1 MKLPMNRKSSIFAA
15 MIVTLGLL
23 ASCGAN
29 PLKSYET
36 KDPAED
42 ATIAMEEG
50 NPDKAISI
58 LTSALEGDPGNAQYI
73 SLLAMAY
80 ADRGGIDAI
89 SLALKMASNNSST
102 SSSTTGNGVTALFA
116 IMPEATDAHIADVDT
131 AVSLMGQLPA
141 DAFNTAE
148 KLKLAMF
155 QTAALTLRTKKYD
168 LDGDGT
174 ISAAEALAMTGADAT
189 TILSQLAGAAAAF
202 AGGSAA
208 STTDQA
214 ASAQITA
221 IQTAISSCP
230 GATQQAQLQN
240 YMSRTGC

>member
-1 MKLPMNRKSSIFAA
+1 
-15 MIVTLGLL
+15 
-23 ASCGAN
+23 
-29 PLKSYET
+29 
-36 KDPAED
+36 
-42 ATIAMEEG
+42 MEAG

-58 LTSALEGDPGNAQYI
+58 LTSALEDDPGNSQYI

-80 ADRGGIDAI
+80 AERGGIDAI

-102 SSSTTGNGVTALFA
+102 SSSSTGNGVTALFS
-116 IMPEATDAHIADVDT
+116 IMPEATDEHIADVDM
-131 AVSLMGQLPA
+131 AVTLMGQLPA
-141 DAFNTAE
+141 EAFNTAE

-155 QTAALTLRTKKYD
+155 QTASLTLRTKKYD

-202 AGGSAA
+202 SGGTSA